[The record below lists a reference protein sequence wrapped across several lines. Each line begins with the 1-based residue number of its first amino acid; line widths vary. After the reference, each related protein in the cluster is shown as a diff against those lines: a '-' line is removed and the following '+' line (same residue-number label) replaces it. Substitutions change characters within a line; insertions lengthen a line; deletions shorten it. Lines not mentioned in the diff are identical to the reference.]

1 MRERTRAR
9 GRDRRAVVG
18 RTAGPH
24 PGPADVGDAHVDPAA
39 DLAGP
44 GDDRR
49 RAHARAD
56 QPAADAHRRAGH
68 ARRLCRAAAE
78 IPQTAEAAEGRAR
91 PRGGPR
97 RAVRAHPHRPEGR
110 VPHHRRRVD
119 QAPRGAAAA
128 ARAGVPVTL
137 FLTTDAIRGNVGYFA
152 DLRDAGAD
160 IEVHTVTHPHLP
172 DLDYDG
178 QRAELCGNADKLK
191 QWYGKR
197 PLYFRPPYG
206 EYDDDTLRAAWDCG
220 LRAGFLWRETVDGGV
235 VRYQT
240 AEKVIRPGDIVL
252 MHFRPAYP
260 EDFIAALTAMK
271 RSGLVPARLTDY
283 VAPVT

>member
-1 MRERTRAR
+1 LSRPPTSRPPTSA
-9 GRDRRAVVG
+9 A
-18 RTAGPH
+18 A
-24 PGPADVGDAHVDPAA
+24 PGTPADYV
-39 DLAGP
+39 
-44 GDDRR
+44 
-49 RAHARAD
+49 ARL
-56 QPAADAHRRAGH
+56 PKFPKPPR
-68 ARRLCRAAAE
+68 
-78 IPQTAEAAEGRAR
+78 PQKVALDHEEGRAALYGR
-91 PRGGPR
+91 IPTGQKVAFLTIDDGWTKHPEALRLL
-97 RAVRAHPHRPEGR
+97 RA
-110 VPHHRRRVD
+110 
-119 QAPRGAAAA
+119 
-128 ARAGVPVTL
+128 AGVPVTL